1 MESRKPI
8 KRSTELVPL
17 SRDHHS
23 GLLLCWKIKTGIQKG
38 ISVERIANYV
48 VFYYHAHLE
57 EHFRQ
62 EEEYI
67 FPLPGN
73 EDPLIQKA
81 VAEHREITGLV
92 TQLENEVPTG
102 YEHLEKLMNLLESH
116 IRYEERELF
125 PHIEQ
130 KAEYKLLQSVGQI
143 VAELHNNIKEPAWD
157 DEFWARTI

>member
-8 KRSTELVPL
+8 KRSTELAPL

-38 ISVERIANYV
+38 IGANRIAKYV
-48 VFYYHAHLE
+48 VFYYRAHLE

-73 EDPLIQKA
+73 EDPLIKKA
-81 VAEHREITGLV
+81 VAEHGEITGLI
-92 TQLENEVPTG
+92 TQLENEVPTR
-102 YEHLEKLMNLLESH
+102 YENLEKLMNLLETH

-125 PHIEQ
+125 PYIEQ
-130 KAEYKLLQSVGQI
+130 KTDDSRLNKTGEI
-143 VAELHNNIKEPAWD
+143 IAELHNNIKEPAWD